1 MTSGYALKVNRIDNV
16 NAINKITSMPLDY
29 SAKLELDASAFDS
42 IPGARI
48 DVNMDKTGGTVKDN
62 WFICAS

>member
-1 MTSGYALKVNRIDNV
+1 VTSGYALKVNRLDNV
-16 NAINKITSMPLDY
+16 NGINRVSTIALDY
-29 SAKLELDASAFDS
+29 SAKVELDGSAFDD

-48 DVNMDKTGGTVKDN
+48 DVNFDKTGGTVKDN

>member
-1 MTSGYALKVNRIDNV
+1 MA
-16 NAINKITSMPLDY
+16 LDY